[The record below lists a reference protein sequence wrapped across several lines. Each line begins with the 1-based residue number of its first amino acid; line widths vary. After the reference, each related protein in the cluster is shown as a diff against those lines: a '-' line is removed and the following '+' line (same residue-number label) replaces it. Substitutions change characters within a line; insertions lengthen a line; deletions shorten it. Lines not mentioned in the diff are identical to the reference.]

1 MILINKRKI
10 RDDVLV
16 SLCDKE
22 LLGKRL
28 KHGEINFFVDPR
40 FYEGEEKTK
49 EEITKEI
56 KQASILN
63 IVGKES
69 VELCILEGVIS
80 EECVIHIKDVPHA
93 QMVLIR

>member
-1 MILINKRKI
+1 MIIINKRRI
-10 RDDVLV
+10 RDDILV

-22 LLGKRL
+22 LIGKTL
-28 KHGEINFFVDPR
+28 KQGEINFFVDPR
-40 FYEGEEKTK
+40 FYKGEEKTN
-49 EEITKEI
+49 EEIAKEI

-69 VELCILEGVIS
+69 VGLCIKEGIIS
-80 EECVIHIKDVPHA
+80 EECVIHIKEVPHA